1 MTAEGHRVV
10 VISQVRMESTRLPG
24 KSLMDLCGK
33 PVVQR
38 VFDRLSRAT
47 TVDDVVM
54 AMPDTDANDGLA
66 EVCESFG
73 AKVYRGPLDDVLARY
88 AAAAREFDADIV
100 VRVTA
105 DCPFASPELIDEV
118 VARLVS
124 DKAIDYASN
133 NIRRTYPLG
142 FDAEAFWARSL
153 FTADSEATEPHER
166 EHVTPFLYQ
175 HPERFRLSCV
185 EAPESMHRPG
195 YRITVDEPADLE
207 LARAIWERLGRDDF
221 TAADVVAVL
230 DADESLRDVNAHV
243 RNKDV
248 AKPESW

>member
-10 VISQVRMESTRLPG
+10 CVSQVRMESTRLPG

-33 PVVQR
+33 SVVER
-38 VFDRLSRAT
+38 VFDRLSLSQRI
-47 TVDDVVM
+47 DEVVM
-54 AMPDTDANDGLA
+54 AMPDTPANDELA
-66 EVCESFG
+66 AVCESFG
-73 AKVYRGPLDDVLARY
+73 ASVFRGSLDDVLERY
-88 AAAAREFDADIV
+88 AAASRAFDADIV

-105 DCPFASPELIDEV
+105 DCPFTSPELIDAV
-118 VARLVS
+118 VDRLVS
-124 DKAIDYASN
+124 GDGLDYASN

-142 FDAEAFWARSL
+142 FDAEALWARTL
-153 FTADSEATEPHER
+153 YTAEAEAREPLER
-166 EHVTPFLYQ
+166 EHVTPYIYQ
-175 HPERFRLSCV
+175 HPQRFRLACV
-185 EAPESMHRPG
+185 EAPESMARPT

-221 TAADVVAVL
+221 TARDVVDVM
-230 DADESLRDVNAHV
+230 DADETLRDVNAHV